1 MKRASESRPQA
12 PFQRPRPRQPRR
24 PLRRLDPCPHE
35 LFGEKKGEWKRC
47 KTKKVMLT
55 PKDNAILSTN

>member
-12 PFQRPRPRQPRR
+12 PFQRPCPLQPRR

-35 LFGEKKGEWKRC
+35 LFGEKKGEMEKMQNQESDVDSKRQC
-47 KTKKVMLT
+47 QFV
-55 PKDNAILSTN
+55 N